1 MLGTKVIEKKLGNTK
16 AVGDKGGRESDY
28 RWSTDF
34 KKEADVEWWCRTV
47 LRVAFSSPGEDHDG

>member
-34 KKEADVEWWCRTV
+34 KKEADIE
-47 LRVAFSSPGEDHDG
+47 